1 VTWKPD
7 HESDVAPRDLRASH
21 VARCVTKRVARRTS
35 MFRLF
40 GVLVFVALSATTAR
54 AQGSGSGFLFQQP
67 LGSIT
72 LSGGFAHATAGG
84 DLFSFVTDNL
94 TLNKSDF
101 SGPIFGADLAVRVTP
116 QIDVVLG
123 TSYAGMSR
131 SSSYRHLVDN
141 NDAEIVQQTEFRRVP
156 VMVSVRAYL
165 TPQGRSVGRF
175 AWVPSRF
182 APYVGAG
189 GGAVWYRFSQNG
201 DFVDFQNNNSVFN
214 AEFTSSNWT
223 PAAQGMAGLDVT
235 LTPRIALTG
244 EAKYIWAKGKLDQS
258 FSGFDNIDLSG
269 VSTTIGLTFRY

>member
-1 VTWKPD
+1 VT
-7 HESDVAPRDLRASH
+7 STARQALDVAPRRRAE
-21 VARCVTKRVARRTS
+21 
-35 MFRLF
+35 F
-40 GVLVFVALSATTAR
+40 GVSLGIPLGRLLAMTGALVSVATFGAATAG

-67 LGSIT
+67 AGSIT

-101 SGPIFGADLAVRVTP
+101 SGPVFGADLAVSVRP
-116 QIDVVLG
+116 QIDVVLS
-123 TSYAGMSR
+123 TSYSGMSR
-131 SSSYRHLVDN
+131 SSNYRNLVDN

-156 VMVSVRAYL
+156 VMISARAYL

-189 GGAVWYRFSQNG
+189 GGAVWYRFSQHG
-201 DFVDFQNNNSVFN
+201 DFVDFQNNDNVFN
-214 AEFTSSNWT
+214 AEFTSSNWA